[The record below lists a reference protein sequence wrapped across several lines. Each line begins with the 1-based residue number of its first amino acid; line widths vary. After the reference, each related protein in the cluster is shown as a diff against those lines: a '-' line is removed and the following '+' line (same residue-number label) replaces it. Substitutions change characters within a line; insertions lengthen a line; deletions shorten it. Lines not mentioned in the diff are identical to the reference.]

1 MLWFT
6 LESFYFKGMVERFDR
21 ENDWLE
27 MSEDY
32 AKVKNRFM
40 FKDLSHFYFFAI
52 IFGLVAILFGVFGKP
67 YLLVKRKNSS

>member
-6 LESFYFKGMVERFDR
+6 LESFYFKGVVERFDR

-32 AKVKNRFM
+32 AKVINRFM
-40 FKDLSHFYFFAI
+40 FKDLSRFYTA
-52 IFGLVAILFGVFGKP
+52 AKNNP
-67 YLLVKRKNSS
+67 YF

>member
-32 AKVKNRFM
+32 AKVNKTENPS
-40 FKDLSHFYFFAI
+40 KDALDETENLQSANYA
-52 IFGLVAILFGVFGKP
+52 
-67 YLLVKRKNSS
+67 N